1 MLKKLIKF
9 CIITTIVLGIST
21 AAYAKTNYNVTRLWG
36 NDRYETSIK
45 IAENFQSG
53 TLQNIILASG
63 SNFPDALAG
72 SILSKKYNAPIL
84 LINSDLDSNSEQLNY
99 IKNNI
104 DKNGNVYILGGT
116 GSVSDEFVNYVKD
129 LGYNN
134 ITRLGG
140 DNRFS
145 TNKEIVDSMDV
156 KTGTPIVIAN
166 GYGFADALSISS
178 VAADNGYPIFMTKAD
193 SLPDETKDLISS
205 INPSMVYIIGG
216 QGSVEDTVLTQL
228 KSLVPSLSDDDIKR
242 IDGQTRYDT
251 SLNICKYFNVN
262 TDTAVLAS
270 GVNFPDALSG
280 SALAS
285 KLNAPIILTDG
296 KDITNQKSFMDQK
309 GYKNVTILGGFGSVD
324 LATEYQLVDPSNI
337 PQAEKDYLNNLKN
350 YCESYNQETD
360 TFSNNWD
367 IVQNKISNLKSTSTY
382 DTVDG
387 IDNNTSQL
395 ISVLN
400 ESNSYLSDYKNN
412 LTSLKDKVANLQV
425 PDKLSTLNSQYLSN
439 INTQIDTMDKYIDYM
454 NNYVQMLNSL
464 KQAVDDSDFDKANSI
479 LDSMNQLTSP
489 DIQSG
494 SDGIASLYDTVNSA
508 INSLQQ

>member
-1 MLKKLIKF
+1 MLKKLINF
-9 CIITTIVLGIST
+9 CITTTIVFGIST
-21 AAYAKTNYNVTRLWG
+21 AAYAKTSYNVTRLCG

-53 TLQNIILASG
+53 TLQNVILASG

-84 LINSDLDSNSEQLNY
+84 LINSDLNSNSEQLNY
-99 IKNNI
+99 IKNNV

-116 GSVSDEFVNYVKD
+116 GSVSDKFVNHIKD

-145 TNKEIVDSMDV
+145 TNKEIVDSMNV
-156 KTGTPIVIAN
+156 KSGTPIVIAN

-193 SLPDETKDLISS
+193 SLPDETKDLILS
-205 INPSMVYIIGG
+205 INPSTVYIIGG
-216 QGSVEDTVLTQL
+216 QASVEDKVLTQL
-228 KSLVPSLSDDDIKR
+228 KSLVPSLSDDNIKR

-280 SALAS
+280 STLAS

-296 KDITNQKSFMDQK
+296 KNITNQKSFMDPK
-309 GYKNVTILGGFGSVD
+309 GYKNVTILGGFASVD
-324 LATEYQLVDPSNI
+324 LAVEYQIVDPSKI

-350 YCESYNQETD
+350 YCESYKQETD
-360 TFSNNWD
+360 TFLNNLD
-367 IVQNKISNLKSTSTY
+367 TVQNKISNLKSTSTY
-382 DTVDG
+382 NTVKD
-387 IDNNTSQL
+387 IDNSISQS
-395 ISVLN
+395 ISAVN
-400 ESNSYLSDYKNN
+400 EVNSYLSDYKNN
-412 LTSLKDKVANLQV
+412 LNSLKDKVANLQV
-425 PDKLSTLNSQYLSN
+425 PDKLSNLNSQYLNN
-439 INTQIDTMDKYIDYM
+439 INTQIDDIGKSIEYM
-454 NNYVQMLNSL
+454 NSYVYKFNSF
-464 KQAVDDSDFDKANSI
+464 KQAVDDLDFDKAKSI
-479 LDSMNQLTSP
+479 GNYIIQSP
-489 DIQSG
+489 DIQTG
-494 SDGIASLYDTVNSA
+494 SAGISSLYDTVNAA